1 MQRFIAVNAL
11 SYLFECRRY
20 KSHCHAFKWWL
31 LYCGAGQRIHIYHS
45 CDDPGRTFISRM
57 RPSLILST
65 REGAYRTK
73 KKKTIFHNNLGNS
86 HIVFHKCTSS
96 FLVRTREDEHCRH
109 LRHSSAHTSN
119 MHTTRTANGECYSLR
134 CTSKYT
140 TPIIS
145 HLTCNNCCGDVR
157 MGPSKATTTTTN
169 HYTAKF
175 VHA

>member
-1 MQRFIAVNAL
+1 MPYHICSNVVDTKVIVMHLSGDYCTVAQGSAYIFIIHAMTLAERSFREWDLHWYFLRAKEHTEQR
-11 SYLFECRRY
+11 
-20 KSHCHAFKWWL
+20 
-31 LYCGAGQRIHIYHS
+31 
-45 CDDPGRTFISRM
+45 
-57 RPSLILST
+57 
-65 REGAYRTK
+65 